1 MLWIM
6 LALLLAK
13 ATTQPIEDAIHATA
27 TTQPIGMIDAIDHY
41 GSLPIGMIRS
51 AERGELH
58 AVVEWLGE
66 GGSADAV
73 CSVSTETDEPTTA
86 AMLHVAA
93 VRGHLQVVG
102 ELLERGASV
111 DLQTGLGFSA
121 LMAAAGFG
129 HHAIVLLLLQ
139 H

>member
-58 AVVEWLGE
+58 AVVEWLDE
-66 GGSADAV
+66 GGEADAV

-86 AMLHVAA
+86 GMLHVAA
-93 VRGHLQVVG
+93 G
-102 ELLERGASV
+102 
-111 DLQTGLGFSA
+111 
-121 LMAAAGFG
+121 
-129 HHAIVLLLLQ
+129 
-139 H
+139 